1 MLGLSRVL
9 SEHECAVVVQR
20 ARPPQLVRGPGSV
33 RTFARWKRVV
43 FIDLRPLALD
53 IPPKEVLMKDHV
65 PVTVSAKVGGRVVDP
80 VAAALK
86 VVDYKD
92 ATKMIAETAIR
103 AVLEERRSDELGSA
117 SATVEAAVVEEID
130 QAAQSWG
137 VAVSSASLVIAVDA

>member
-1 MLGLSRVL
+1 
-9 SEHECAVVVQR
+9 
-20 ARPPQLVRGPGSV
+20 V